1 MDADVVVLGGGFAGL
16 VAARDLAERDKRV
29 VVLEARPRLGGRTWY
44 RRFDGTD
51 AYVEFGG
58 TWFSRSL
65 QPALAAEIERYGSD
79 VTPGRSG
86 ERPAWFADGTLREGP
101 GVKADQQDALAAFRP
116 AVDDGTARIRQWLSG
131 DAEPPR
137 DLDVSAETWIE
148 AVDASRAGKDLLLA
162 WTALLGGAPPAE
174 QSILTILEDAATT
187 GYAFDDP
194 FAEIGETLSQG
205 TSTLVEAIADD
216 ARRRGADIRIS
227 APAVRLRQ
235 DETHVTV
242 DVDGGGAITAGVAV
256 SALPLNVLSDVR
268 FEPAI
273 TGPLLRVARERH
285 PGTAVKVWALVEGLP
300 QGFAGVAWPAP
311 LMGVFGERSF
321 DGGTLTVGFGTFG
334 TIEAH
339 VETVEEA
346 IRQVS
351 PAARVRAVDAHDW
364 VSDRWSR
371 GAWMAWRP
379 GWSTGLVDDLERP
392 QGRLA
397 FCGSDVSRDGAG
409 WVEGAVSSAHR
420 AAASAERLLAA
431 S

>member
-1 MDADVVVLGGGFAGL
+1 VDADVVVLGGGFAGL
-16 VAARDLAERDKRV
+16 VAARDLADRNIRV

-65 QPALAAEIERYGSD
+65 QPALAAEIKRYRAG
-79 VTPGRSG
+79 VTPRRSH

-101 GVKADQQDALAAFRP
+101 GVKSDQQDALAAFRP
-116 AVDDGTARIRQWLSG
+116 ALDDGTARIRDWLSG
-131 DAEPPR
+131 DAEAPR

-148 AVDASRAGKDLLLA
+148 SVDASRAGKDLLLA

-174 QSILTILEDAATT
+174 QSILTLLEDAATT
-187 GYAFDDP
+187 GYAFEDP
-194 FAEIGETLSQG
+194 FEIGETLTDG
-205 TSTLVEAIADD
+205 TSSLVESIAAD
-216 ARRRGADIRIS
+216 ARRRGADIRM
-227 APAVRLRQ
+227 ATPAVRVQHDDNR
-235 DETHVTV
+235 VTV
-242 DVDGGGAITAGVAV
+242 GIDGGGAITAGVAV
-256 SALPLNVLSDVR
+256 SALPLNVLTDVR

-273 TGPLLRVARERH
+273 GGPLLRVARERH
-285 PGTAVKVWALVEGLP
+285 PGTAVKVWALVEGVP
-300 QGFAGVAWPAP
+300 EGFAGVAWPAP
-311 LMGVFGERSF
+311 LTGVFGERSF
-321 DGGTLTVGFGTFG
+321 EGATLTVGFGTFG
-334 TIEAH
+334 GIEAH
-339 VETVEEA
+339 VEAVEAA

-351 PAARVRAVDAHDW
+351 PDARVRAVDAHDW
-364 VSDRWSR
+364 VGDPWSR

-379 GWSTGLVDDLERP
+379 GWSTRFLDVLERP

-420 AAASAERLLAA
+420 AAVSAERLLA